1 MHGDLMDTIHCS
13 KKSIQSFFMET
24 KVKEPIYIGG
34 VPTYNLY
41 LEKYPYEEYLYV
53 NGVRAKE
60 LPAGANYQ
68 IESKLFEFF
77 DEICEV
83 FDGDDVDIVV
93 DNKSYLPLSIQVD
106 GKYIFTIEFSANSAK
121 MITRLSLNEIRNIR
135 TKFEKIFNKIISL
148 LREVKLYD

>member
-41 LEKYPYEEYLYV
+41 LEKYPYEGYLYV

-68 IESKLFEFF
+68 IIEPKLFEYF

-83 FDGDDVDIVV
+83 FDGDVDIVV
-93 DNKSYLPLSIQVD
+93 DNKLPLSIQVD
-106 GKYIFTIEFSANSAK
+106 GKYILTIEFSAHSAK

-135 TKFEKIFNKIISL
+135 TKFEKTFNKIISL